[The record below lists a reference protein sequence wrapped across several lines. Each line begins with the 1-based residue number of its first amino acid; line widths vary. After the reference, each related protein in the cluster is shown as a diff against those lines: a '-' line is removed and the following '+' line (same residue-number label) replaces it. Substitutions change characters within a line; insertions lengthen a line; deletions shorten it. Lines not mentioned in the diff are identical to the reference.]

1 VIFRTPP
8 GGGRLGGVR
17 RTKGSNRTS
26 GRGINV
32 ADCRPDGK
40 LVSLP
45 AGTSSLPG
53 TRAPAGIDTS
63 TAHIAR
69 VYNYWLGGKDNFAP
83 DRAAA
88 QEVIAAYPAILAS
101 VRAQRAFLGRAVRYL
116 AAEAGVTQ
124 FLDIGTGLPSADNTH
139 EVAQRVTPQARIVY
153 VDNDP
158 SVLVHARALLASSR
172 QGMTAYVEADLREV
186 APILRA
192 AAGTLDFTRPVG
204 LLLVGV
210 LHCIPDRQ
218 DPGRIVARLLDA
230 LAPGSYLVLAHPA
243 SDIHTSQIG
252 QATSRFNRLADQGVT
267 LRGRGAVAAFLDG
280 LDLVDPGLVQ
290 LHRWR
295 PGPGGPEPGHDLA
308 NYGAVGRKP

>member
-1 VIFRTPP
+1 
-8 GGGRLGGVR
+8 
-17 RTKGSNRTS
+17 
-26 GRGINV
+26 V
-32 ADCRPDGK
+32 ADSRPDSK
-40 LVSLP
+40 LGSLP
-45 AGTSSLPG
+45 AAPG
-53 TRAPAGIDTS
+53 PPPAPAGLDTS

-88 QEVIAAYPAILAS
+88 EQVIAAYPAILAS
-101 VRAQRAFLGRAVRYL
+101 VRAQRAFLGRAVTYL
-116 AAEAGVTQ
+116 AAGAGITQ
-124 FLDIGTGLPSADNTH
+124 FLDIGTGLPSADSTH

-158 SVLVHARALLASSR
+158 IVLQHARALLASSPP
-172 QGMTAYVEADLREV
+172 GVTAYVDADLRETGT
-186 APILRA
+186 ILRA
-192 AAGTLDFTRPVG
+192 AAETLDFTQPAG

-210 LHCIPDRQ
+210 LHCIPDGQ
-218 DPGRIVARLLDA
+218 DPAGIVRRLLAA

-243 SDIHTSQIG
+243 SDIHTRQISV
-252 QATSRFNRLADQGVT
+252 AASRFNQQAEQGVT
-267 LRGRGAVAAFLDG
+267 LRGRDAVQCFTG
-280 LDLVDPGLVQ
+280 GVDLVDPGLVQ